1 MEMYAD
7 PTSKG
12 GVLEPEATVE
22 IKYRAKD
29 VRKTMERL
37 DPEMASLAERL
48 SQTGQKCSAVDP
60 EWFIPDPDPVTNFCS
75 SGSLWI
81 RNDLFPMGI

>member
-7 PTSKG
+7 PTAKG

-22 IKYRAKD
+22 IKYRAKE
-29 VRKTMERL
+29 VRRTMERL

-48 SQTGQKCSAVDP
+48 AHTGA
-60 EWFIPDPDPVTNFCS
+60 N
-75 SGSLWI
+75 SLQHEKNI
-81 RNDLFPMGI
+81 AYPMSEF

>member
-37 DPEMASLAERL
+37 DPEMAALADRL
-48 SQTGQKCSAVDP
+48 AHTGRK
-60 EWFIPDPDPVTNFCS
+60 
-75 SGSLWI
+75 
-81 RNDLFPMGI
+81 

>member
-1 MEMYAD
+1 MYAD

-48 SQTGQKCSAVDP
+48 SQTGKKMQCCGSGMIYSGSGSSYEFLQFRIVVDP
-60 EWFIPDPDPVTNFCS
+60 E
-75 SGSLWI
+75 
-81 RNDLFPMGI
+81 

>member
-1 MEMYAD
+1 MIYCFILCYTDPSINPSVMEMYAD

-37 DPEMASLAERL
+37 DPEMAGLAERL
-48 SQTGQKCSAVDP
+48 AVTGEAKNAQK
-60 EWFIPDPDPVTNFCS
+60 
-75 SGSLWI
+75 
-81 RNDLFPMGI
+81 

>member
-1 MEMYAD
+1 MCYADPSINPSVMEMYAD

-48 SQTGQKCSAVDP
+48 AVTGEANNAQK
-60 EWFIPDPDPVTNFCS
+60 
-75 SGSLWI
+75 
-81 RNDLFPMGI
+81 